1 VSIKAQD
8 KIITQ
13 CSSWK
18 EFVDFQNVQPNTTA
32 QGDLFERLVQL
43 YLLTAPQYKS
53 KLSNVWWPKFEQQKL
68 PKGLAEHLNLSFPEN
83 GIDLIAKTIDGEVGG
98 EGLPTSL

>member
-1 VSIKAQD
+1 MAFQD
-8 KIITQ
+8 IQ
-13 CSSWK
+13 L
-18 EFVDFQNVQPNTTA
+18 DTTEK
-32 QGDLFERLVQL
+32 GDLFERLVQL
-43 YLLTAPQYKS
+43 YLLSAPQFAS